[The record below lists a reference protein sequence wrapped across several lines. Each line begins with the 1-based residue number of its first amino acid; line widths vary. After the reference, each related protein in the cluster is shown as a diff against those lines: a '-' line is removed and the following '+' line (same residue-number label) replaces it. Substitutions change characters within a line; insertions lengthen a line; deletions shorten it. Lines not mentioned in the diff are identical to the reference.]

1 MLSAFIISVFGLVNL
16 CPIALGSY
24 TDILDTT
31 INADKD
37 NSLSSAVKWD
47 VATWRGSDLF
57 NNQVL
62 AIVGYIIDFFIVIWI
77 AVAFFGGYKIMTSDK
92 EETMKEWIRLV
103 IFGVLWVIIMVSAR
117 FLAEWLV
124 WDRDGIINTAFGM
137 NWDHNWV
144 NFAKNLYE
152 KIMFP
157 FIKTVLYLVVWA
169 LFFMMAAKVIG
180 FVTATDDAAKKKA
193 GWIIIW
199 CVVWILIVVWA
210 KQLVE
215 AIMWA
220 QNKVLNTGAS
230 WISGEKGDITTWMW
244 NDILWFENI
253 PLIAQVINRI
263 LGLTMFAILALVI
276 IQGYKMFTKPDDPKN
291 RESLKKTLLYL
302 IIWILVI
309 GAAYAISNVLVIN
322 KLS

>member
-24 TDILDTT
+24 TNILDTT

-37 NSLSSAVKWD
+37 SSLSSAVKWD

-103 IFGVLWVIIMVSAR
+103 IFGVLWIIIMVSAR
-117 FLAEWLV
+117 FLAESLV

-144 NFAKNLYE
+144 RFAENLYE

-215 AIMWA
+215 AIMWKQEVVMA
-220 QNKVLNTGAS
+220 ENAS
-230 WISGEKGDITTWMW
+230 RIDGQW
-244 NDILWFENI
+244 NPILWFENI